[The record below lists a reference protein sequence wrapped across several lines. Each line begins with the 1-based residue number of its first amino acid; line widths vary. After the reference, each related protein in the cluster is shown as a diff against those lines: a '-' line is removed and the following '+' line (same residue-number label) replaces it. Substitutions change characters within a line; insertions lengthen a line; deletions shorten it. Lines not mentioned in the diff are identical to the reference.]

1 MDERLQKIDEA
12 ISANDAAIRRINK
25 TASESRRSMSNAD
38 RLRTHDLKMATNSL
52 RRARYLIIQT
62 LTNDYE
68 V

>member
-1 MDERLQKIDEA
+1 MDIRLQKIDEA
-12 ISANDAAIRRINK
+12 ISVNDAAIRRINK

-52 RRARYLIIQT
+52 RRAKYLIIQT
-62 LTNDYE
+62 LTNDYK